1 MAALDIPGI
10 GERTGERYIRTMNFG
25 FTGETGIDAA
35 LAATG
40 DVALININEPNVF
53 VHKIDKQIFV
63 PFAAGAT
70 FAMCIGDCDDSD
82 GYWSDTV
89 FLSTTCDA
97 VFANMSTTVAYA
109 QGKLYTATDIIGVNV
124 VTTAVT
130 AGNCRLRIEYS
141 RGVDTDL
148 NPATSS

>member
-1 MAALDIPGI
+1 MSALNIPGI
-10 GERTGERYIRTMNFG
+10 GERTGERYIRTVDFG
-25 FTGETGIDAA
+25 FTGETGIDVA

-53 VHKIDKQIFV
+53 VHSLDKQVRTVFN
-63 PFAAGAT
+63 AAST
-70 FAMCIGDCDDSD
+70 FALAIGDCDDSD
-82 GYWSDTV
+82 GYWSDTL

-97 VFANMSTTVAYA
+97 VFANAGTTVAYA
-109 QGKLYTATDIIGVNV
+109 QGKLYTTTDIIGVNV
-124 VTTAVT
+124 SGAAVT